1 MMRTTQMESSLFLG
15 QKKAHW
21 AELKGGSRWRTH
33 LWSHMARGR
42 ENETMLI
49 HDTSQ
54 RFGLF
59 EHASMCNQKGGVK
72 IQNRGPEQEI
82 PAVTCVRLIAHR
94 NTDTSAM
101 DRALIHWYWKMN
113 WNWCFHSSAAGRVSS
128 EEGNFDQLT
137 TKLCLKY
144 VNEKLDNKTARKRE
158 ISGGWELKTPVFLR
172 FLYVVTMQ
180 LKEWGDLLT
189 KWTPPPYGAQSASR

>member
-33 LWSHMARGR
+33 LWSHIARGR

-82 PAVTCVRLIAHR
+82 PAVTCVRLIAQETSILAPWIVR
-94 NTDTSAM
+94 YSTDIGKCKLKLMLS
-101 DRALIHWYWKMN
+101 LISCRSGIFRRRELRSIKNQTMPKIFEWKIGQQN
-113 WNWCFHSSAAGRVSS
+113 CQKKGKSQEAES
-128 EEGNFDQLT
+128 
-137 TKLCLKY
+137 
-144 VNEKLDNKTARKRE
+144 
-158 ISGGWELKTPVFLR
+158 
-172 FLYVVTMQ
+172 
-180 LKEWGDLLT
+180 
-189 KWTPPPYGAQSASR
+189 

>member
-21 AELKGGSRWRTH
+21 AELKGGSRSRTH
-33 LWSHMARGR
+33 LWSHIARGR

-82 PAVTCVRLIAHR
+82 PAVTCVRLIAQKHR
-94 NTDTSAM
+94 
-101 DRALIHWYWKMN
+101 Y
-113 WNWCFHSSAAGRVSS
+113 
-128 EEGNFDQLT
+128 
-137 TKLCLKY
+137 
-144 VNEKLDNKTARKRE
+144 
-158 ISGGWELKTPVFLR
+158 
-172 FLYVVTMQ
+172 
-180 LKEWGDLLT
+180 
-189 KWTPPPYGAQSASR
+189 

>member
-1 MMRTTQMESSLFLG
+1 MMRITQMESSLFLG

-33 LWSHMARGR
+33 LWSNIARGR

-82 PAVTCVRLIAHR
+82 PAVTCVRLIAQE
-94 NTDTSAM
+94 TSILAPWIV
-101 DRALIHWYWKMN
+101 RYSGTFHWYWKMN

-144 VNEKLDNKTARKRE
+144 WNAKLDNKKGNPRR
-158 ISGGWELKTPVFLR
+158 LR
-172 FLYVVTMQ
+172 A
-180 LKEWGDLLT
+180 EN
-189 KWTPPPYGAQSASR
+189 SRFSCAV

>member
-15 QKKAHW
+15 QRKAHW

-33 LWSHMARGR
+33 LWSNIARGR

-82 PAVTCVRLIAHR
+82 PAVTCVRLIAQETSILAPWIVR
-94 NTDTSAM
+94 YSTDIGKWIEIDAFTHQLPVGYLPKKGTS
-101 DRALIHWYWKMN
+101 IN
-113 WNWCFHSSAAGRVSS
+113 
-128 EEGNFDQLT
+128 
-137 TKLCLKY
+137 
-144 VNEKLDNKTARKRE
+144 
-158 ISGGWELKTPVFLR
+158 
-172 FLYVVTMQ
+172 
-180 LKEWGDLLT
+180 
-189 KWTPPPYGAQSASR
+189 

>member
-1 MMRTTQMESSLFLG
+1 MMRTTQTESSLFLG

-33 LWSHMARGR
+33 LWSNVARER

-82 PAVTCVRLIAHR
+82 PAVTCIRLIAQKHR
-94 NTDTSAM
+94 YKRQGSCPPNRCANP
-101 DRALIHWYWKMN
+101 LILENELKLMLSLISCRSGIFRRRECRSTN
-113 WNWCFHSSAAGRVSS
+113 K
-128 EEGNFDQLT
+128 
-137 TKLCLKY
+137 TKLCLNYWTQLAHKKTTR
-144 VNEKLDNKTARKRE
+144 KLRKTQGYLAT
-158 ISGGWELKTPVFLR
+158 IS
-172 FLYVVTMQ
+172 
-180 LKEWGDLLT
+180 LL
-189 KWTPPPYGAQSASR
+189 PLLLALIRM

>member
-33 LWSHMARGR
+33 LWSHIARGR

-82 PAVTCVRLIAHR
+82 PAVTCVRLIAQETSILAPWIVR
-94 NTDTSAM
+94 YSTD
-101 DRALIHWYWKMN
+101 IGKIN

-137 TKLCLKY
+137 NQTMPQIFEWKIGQQKGKSQKAESWKLPL
-144 VNEKLDNKTARKRE
+144 
-158 ISGGWELKTPVFLR
+158 FLR
-172 FLYVVTMQ
+172 CLNVIV
-180 LKEWGDLLT
+180 
-189 KWTPPPYGAQSASR
+189 KWLGGGVLF